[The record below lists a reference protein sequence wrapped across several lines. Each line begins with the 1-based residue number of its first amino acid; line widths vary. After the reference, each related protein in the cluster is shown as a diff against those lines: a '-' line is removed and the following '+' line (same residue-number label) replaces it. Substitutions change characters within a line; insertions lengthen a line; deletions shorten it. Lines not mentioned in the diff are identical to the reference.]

1 MYALLNI
8 IGFVNIGAL
17 LFFLIRVLG
26 YTANRTSKMTFDREA
41 AAEYE
46 KKSKA
51 ELPVCWRMCTYLDCT
66 CCTDAILLIE
76 I

>member
-1 MYALLNI
+1 MYALLNV

-41 AAEYE
+41 AAECE
-46 KKSKA
+46 KKAKQNFLYA
-51 ELPVCWRMCTYLDCT
+51 GGCV
-66 CCTDAILLIE
+66 LIW
-76 I
+76 IALAALMQFC

>member
-41 AAEYE
+41 AAECE
-46 KKSKA
+46 KKAKQNFLYA
-51 ELPVCWRMCTYLDCT
+51 G
-66 CCTDAILLIE
+66 
-76 I
+76 

>member
-26 YTANRTSKMTFDREA
+26 YTANRTSKMTFDRKA
-41 AAEYE
+41 AAECE
-46 KKSKA
+46 KKQS
-51 ELPVCWRMCTYLDCT
+51 RTFCTLEDVYLSGLH
-66 CCTDAILLIE
+66 LLH
-76 I
+76 